1 MFHRPSTTARLL
13 PWLVFLAAC
22 SRGEVPSR
30 FDAHLSGALA
40 VTMAGG
46 TAFTPT
52 ALTLTSDE
60 GTGAIV
66 FTRPAGAGLSVRSYA
81 IGSGQAEGAMLDALI
96 IAGTPSHPTGV
107 FRGRAGTLT
116 VTDATVRRL
125 AGRFDVTAY
134 GVLTDRTSPDS
145 ASVHVSGAFRL
156 LHPCVAL
163 AAVVAPCTP
172 PDGRA
177 TGARSP
183 RLTTDTTH
191 DSRS

>member
-66 FTRPAGAGLSVRSYA
+66 FTRPDGAGLSARSYA

>member
-1 MFHRPSTTARLL
+1 MFYRPSTTARLL
-13 PWLVFLAAC
+13 PWLVVVAAC

-30 FDAHLSGALA
+30 FDAQLSGALA

-66 FTRPAGAGLSVRSYA
+66 FTRPDGGGLAARTYDV
-81 IGSGQAEGAMLDALI
+81 GVGPTEGAMLNALI

-125 AGRFDVTAY
+125 AGRFDVTAF
-134 GVLTDRTSPDS
+134 GVLTDRSSPDS
-145 ASVHVSGAFRL
+145 ASVHVSGSFRL
-156 LHPCVAL
+156 LHPCAAL

-191 DSRS
+191 DFRS

>member
-13 PWLVFLAAC
+13 PWLVFVVAC

-30 FDAHLSGALA
+30 FDAQLSGALA

-66 FTRPAGAGLSVRSYA
+66 FTRPDGTGLSARRYD
-81 IGSGQAEGAMLDALI
+81 IGSGQTAGGLMDALI

-107 FRGRAGTLT
+107 FRGRTGTLT
-116 VTDATVRRL
+116 VTDASVRRL

-134 GVLTDRTSPDS
+134 GVITDRSSPDS
-145 ASVHVSGAFRL
+145 ASVHVSGSFRL
-156 LHPCVAL
+156 LHPCAAL

-172 PDGRA
+172 PDGPA

>member
-60 GTGAIV
+60 ATGAIV